1 MNLRNTVKAGS
12 WMICCFLLGL
22 FVFLSSCGD
31 DEGEV
36 DILVNSISIQGNFI
50 EDGGTSQLTA
60 IVFPEDAT
68 NKEVEWSVSNES
80 VATIDQ
86 NGLLTAVSNGIVTVT
101 ASATD
106 DSGVSG
112 SKSIDVSGVPGPV
125 VLVESISIQTGD
137 ITDGEPAQLSADISP
152 SNASNKVLIWSI
164 SDETVAEVSTDGLLT
179 PLSNGTVEVTA
190 TSTDGSG
197 VEDSKTINI
206 SGFAI
211 PVESITVLATDITD
225 GQPQQLSVE
234 ITPSSASNQEVDW
247 SVSNSSVT
255 QISTDGVLTP
265 IGNGSV
271 TVTAT
276 ATDGSEISGSKEITI
291 SGVTIT
297 GTIVASASEIIAALD
312 NASAGDVIY
321 VRQGTYEFNSSV
333 RMDADG
339 QEGNLISFLVYPGDE
354 RPVFDFSSMS
364 ENSSNRAIRLSGD
377 YWYVKG
383 IEVYKA
389 GDNGMFI
396 SGSNNLIEYCA
407 FYENADSGL
416 QIGNGGA
423 NNTVVNCD
431 SYFNADSSLE
441 NADGF
446 AAKLDCGTGNKFIGC
461 RAWNNLDDGWDGY
474 LRGADNIT
482 TTYENCWAIRN
493 GYLKDGNVGAGDGNG
508 FKTGGSDDKLLK
520 HNAEYRNCIA
530 VGNVFDGF
538 DHNSNRG
545 SILIY
550 NASAHSNGRN
560 FSFGTGNIAE
570 SLIVKNSVSYQSG
583 NSDQLNATTT
593 DITNNSWQNG
603 ISVSEADF
611 SSIDIDLLLSPRK
624 ADGSLPDID
633 YMKLVTGSDLIDAGV
648 DVGLPFNGSAPDL
661 GAFEKESEG

>member
-661 GAFEKESEG
+661 GAFEKE